1 MEPIGLVDGKI
12 IKLGEK
18 VIEIEDR
25 GYQFGDGVYE
35 VTRVYNRRPFALKLH
50 VDRLYRS
57 LRELG
62 IPITYSFDELAR
74 FHDLLVERSG
84 IGEGYIYLQI
94 TRGVAPRG
102 HAFPEH
108 PTPRLMMMIQPVTP
122 DYALRDRGAS
132 GIFVPDE
139 RWLRCDIK
147 SINLLANVLAKQRAK
162 EAGVFEAVLVRPR
175 DPFATRGLNES
186 LDGIVTEGAMSN
198 FFVVKDGAMWTHPAN
213 HLILKG
219 ISRTVILEQLAPK
232 LGIPVVEKPFDV
244 AFAKSADEAF
254 VAVTVVEVMPLVT
267 LDGAPVGNGKVGPVT
282 RRLIEAFAA
291 LVAKECGAGQAGGAA

>member
-1 MEPIGLVDGKI
+1 MEAIGLVDGKV
-12 IKLGEK
+12 IKLNEK

-35 VTRVYNRRPFALKLH
+35 VTRVYNRCPFALKLH
-50 VDRLYRS
+50 IDRLYRS
-57 LRELG
+57 LREVG
-62 IPITYSFDELAR
+62 IPITYGGEELAR
-74 FHDLLVERSG
+74 LHDLLIEKSG

-102 HAFPEH
+102 HAFPDH
-108 PTPRLMMMIQPVTP
+108 PVPRLMMIIQTVTA
-122 DYALRDRGAS
+122 DHVSRDRGAT

-147 SINLLANVLAKQRAK
+147 SINLLANVMAKQRSK
-162 EAGVFEAVLVRPR
+162 EAGVFEAVLARR
-175 DPFATRGLNES
+175 KDPHAAQASNVS
-186 LDGIVTEGAMSN
+186 LGDIVTEGAMSN
-198 FFVVKDGAMWTHPAN
+198 FFVVKDGALWTHPAN

-232 LGIPVVEKPFDV
+232 LGIPVVEKPYDV
-244 AFAKSADEAF
+244 GFAKDADEAF
-254 VAVTVVEVMPLVT
+254 VAVTVVEIMPLVV

-282 RRLIEAFAA
+282 RRLIEAFTV
-291 LVAKECGAGQAGGAA
+291 LVAKECGTRQAGGAA